1 MKKSTY
7 EKRAKIAN
15 DVMNY
20 IYKYID
26 TNINIDEL
34 SEELDISKFHLH
46 RVFKEELDI
55 DLTSSEK
62 KSFFSFLA
70 LYLGS
75 SFILMLIALFFYY
88 QNEKTLYLDLVKSNM
103 QNIVSKVSNEIII
116 SHMLDVEFDKNI
128 YLNNQDYKISFYD
141 KDKNLLFGNLD
152 EKLNFEQNF
161 YNDEEK
167 LIIVDSSTVGH
178 LGIWYIA
185 LKDNSLKEKISNLK
199 LNIFLI
205 FLIFYTIIAIV
216 SWSLAKLFLKPIKN
230 ERERLNNFIKDTTH
244 ELNTPIS
251 AIIMSCEDDNLTKKQ
266 LDRIKFSAKRV
277 SEIYKDLTYIFLGNI
292 EKKSL
297 DKIDLSKVIKEEII
311 NFEPMIARKRLKIN
325 LNIEEFFY
333 EINKDD
339 FIRLFNNLFSNA
351 IKYNK
356 TDGNIDIILQNREL
370 IIKDSGIGISKDK
383 IKDIFNRYYRATNQS
398 GGFGLGLNIVNMICK
413 TYNIKIDVQSLENIG
428 STFTLKL

>member
-1 MKKSTY
+1 M
-7 EKRAKIAN
+7 
-15 DVMNY
+15 
-20 IYKYID
+20 
-26 TNINIDEL
+26 
-34 SEELDISKFHLH
+34 
-46 RVFKEELDI
+46 DI

-128 YLNNQDYKISFYD
+128 YLNNQDYTISFYD

-413 TYNIKIDVQSLENIG
+413 TYNIKIDVQSSENIG

>member
-1 MKKSTY
+1 M
-7 EKRAKIAN
+7 
-15 DVMNY
+15 
-20 IYKYID
+20 
-26 TNINIDEL
+26 
-34 SEELDISKFHLH
+34 
-46 RVFKEELDI
+46 DI

-128 YLNNQDYKISFYD
+128 YLNNQDYTISFYD

-205 FLIFYTIIAIV
+205 FLIFYTIIAIL

-325 LNIEEFFY
+325 INIEEFFY

-413 TYNIKIDVQSLENIG
+413 TYNIKIDIQSSENIG

>member
-1 MKKSTY
+1 M
-7 EKRAKIAN
+7 
-15 DVMNY
+15 
-20 IYKYID
+20 
-26 TNINIDEL
+26 
-34 SEELDISKFHLH
+34 
-46 RVFKEELDI
+46 DI

-116 SHMLDVEFDKNI
+116 SHMLDVEFNRDI
-128 YLNNQDYKISFYD
+128 YLNNQNYKISFYD
-141 KDKNLLFGNLD
+141 KDKNLLFGNLN

-325 LNIEEFFY
+325 INIEEFFY

>member
-1 MKKSTY
+1 M
-7 EKRAKIAN
+7 
-15 DVMNY
+15 
-20 IYKYID
+20 
-26 TNINIDEL
+26 
-34 SEELDISKFHLH
+34 
-46 RVFKEELDI
+46 DI

-116 SHMLDVEFDKNI
+116 SHMLDVQFDKNI
-128 YLNNQDYKISFYD
+128 YLKNQDYKISFYD
-141 KDKNLLFGNLD
+141 KDKNLLFGNLN

-266 LDRIKFSAKRV
+266 IDRIKFSAKRV

-356 TDGNIDIILQNREL
+356 TDGNIDIILQNSEL

-413 TYNIKIDVQSLENIG
+413 TYNIKIDVQSSENVG

>member
-1 MKKSTY
+1 M
-7 EKRAKIAN
+7 
-15 DVMNY
+15 
-20 IYKYID
+20 
-26 TNINIDEL
+26 
-34 SEELDISKFHLH
+34 
-46 RVFKEELDI
+46 DI

-62 KSFFSFLA
+62 KSFFSFLG

-116 SHMLDVEFDKNI
+116 SHMLDVQFDKNI
-128 YLNNQDYKISFYD
+128 YLKNQDYKISFYD

-356 TDGNIDIILQNREL
+356 TDGNIDIILQNSEL

-413 TYNIKIDVQSLENIG
+413 TYNIKIDVQSSENIG

>member
-1 MKKSTY
+1 M
-7 EKRAKIAN
+7 
-15 DVMNY
+15 
-20 IYKYID
+20 
-26 TNINIDEL
+26 
-34 SEELDISKFHLH
+34 
-46 RVFKEELDI
+46 DI

-62 KSFFSFLA
+62 KSFFSFLG

-116 SHMLDVEFDKNI
+116 SHMLDVEFNRDI
-128 YLNNQDYKISFYD
+128 YLNNQNYKISFYD
-141 KDKNLLFGNLD
+141 KDKNLLFGNLY

-325 LNIEEFFY
+325 INIEEFFY

-356 TDGNIDIILQNREL
+356 TDGNIDIILQNSEL

-413 TYNIKIDVQSLENIG
+413 TYNIKIDVQSSENIG

>member
-1 MKKSTY
+1 M
-7 EKRAKIAN
+7 
-15 DVMNY
+15 
-20 IYKYID
+20 
-26 TNINIDEL
+26 
-34 SEELDISKFHLH
+34 
-46 RVFKEELDI
+46 DI

-116 SHMLDVEFDKNI
+116 SHMLDIEFDKNI
-128 YLNNQDYKISFYD
+128 YLKNQDYKISFYD

-356 TDGNIDIILQNREL
+356 TDGNIDIILQNSEL

-413 TYNIKIDVQSLENIG
+413 TYNIKIDVQSSENIG

>member
-1 MKKSTY
+1 M
-7 EKRAKIAN
+7 
-15 DVMNY
+15 
-20 IYKYID
+20 
-26 TNINIDEL
+26 
-34 SEELDISKFHLH
+34 
-46 RVFKEELDI
+46 DI

-116 SHMLDVEFDKNI
+116 SHMLDVQFDKNI
-128 YLNNQDYKISFYD
+128 YLKNQDYKISFYD
-141 KDKNLLFGNLD
+141 KDKNLLFGNLN

-413 TYNIKIDVQSLENIG
+413 TYNIKIDVQSSENIG

>member
-1 MKKSTY
+1 M
-7 EKRAKIAN
+7 
-15 DVMNY
+15 
-20 IYKYID
+20 
-26 TNINIDEL
+26 
-34 SEELDISKFHLH
+34 
-46 RVFKEELDI
+46 DI

-62 KSFFSFLA
+62 KSFFSFLG

-116 SHMLDVEFDKNI
+116 SHMLDVQFDKNI
-128 YLNNQDYKISFYD
+128 YLKNQDYKISFYD

-413 TYNIKIDVQSLENIG
+413 TYNIKIDVQSSENIG

>member
-1 MKKSTY
+1 M
-7 EKRAKIAN
+7 
-15 DVMNY
+15 
-20 IYKYID
+20 
-26 TNINIDEL
+26 
-34 SEELDISKFHLH
+34 
-46 RVFKEELDI
+46 DI

-62 KSFFSFLA
+62 KSFFSFLG

-116 SHMLDVEFDKNI
+116 SHMLDVQFDKNI
-128 YLNNQDYKISFYD
+128 YLKNQDYKISFYD

-205 FLIFYTIIAIV
+205 FLIFYTIIAIL
-216 SWSLAKLFLKPIKN
+216 SWSLAKLFLKPIKDD
-230 ERERLNNFIKDTTH
+230 RERLNNFIKDTTH

-266 LDRIKFSAKRV
+266 IDRIKFSAKRV

-297 DKIDLSKVIKEEII
+297 DKIDLSNVIKEEII

-413 TYNIKIDVQSLENIG
+413 TYNIKIDVQSSENIG

>member
-1 MKKSTY
+1 M
-7 EKRAKIAN
+7 
-15 DVMNY
+15 
-20 IYKYID
+20 
-26 TNINIDEL
+26 
-34 SEELDISKFHLH
+34 
-46 RVFKEELDI
+46 DI

-116 SHMLDVEFDKNI
+116 SHMLDVQFDKNI
-128 YLNNQDYKISFYD
+128 YLKNQDYKISFYD

-356 TDGNIDIILQNREL
+356 TDGNIDIILQNSEL

-413 TYNIKIDVQSLENIG
+413 TYNIKIDVQSSENIG

>member
-1 MKKSTY
+1 M
-7 EKRAKIAN
+7 
-15 DVMNY
+15 
-20 IYKYID
+20 
-26 TNINIDEL
+26 
-34 SEELDISKFHLH
+34 
-46 RVFKEELDI
+46 DI

-116 SHMLDVEFDKNI
+116 SHMLDVEFNRDI

-325 LNIEEFFY
+325 INIEEFFY

-356 TDGNIDIILQNREL
+356 TEGNIDIILQNREL

-413 TYNIKIDVQSLENIG
+413 TYNIKIDVQSSENIG

>member
-1 MKKSTY
+1 M
-7 EKRAKIAN
+7 
-15 DVMNY
+15 
-20 IYKYID
+20 
-26 TNINIDEL
+26 
-34 SEELDISKFHLH
+34 
-46 RVFKEELDI
+46 DI

-116 SHMLDVEFDKNI
+116 SHMLDVEFNRDI
-128 YLNNQDYKISFYD
+128 YLNNQNYKISFYD

-216 SWSLAKLFLKPIKN
+216 SWSLAKLFLKPIKDD
-230 ERERLNNFIKDTTH
+230 RERLNNFIKDTTH

>member
-1 MKKSTY
+1 M
-7 EKRAKIAN
+7 
-15 DVMNY
+15 
-20 IYKYID
+20 
-26 TNINIDEL
+26 
-34 SEELDISKFHLH
+34 
-46 RVFKEELDI
+46 
-55 DLTSSEK
+55 
-62 KSFFSFLA
+62 
-70 LYLGS
+70 
-75 SFILMLIALFFYY
+75 
-88 QNEKTLYLDLVKSNM
+88 DLVKSNM

-251 AIIMSCEDDNLTKKQ
+251 AIMMSSENEKLSSKQ
-266 LDRIKFSAKRV
+266 IERILYSANRL
-277 SEIYKDLTYIFLGNI
+277 SEIYKDLTYIFLENI
-292 EKKSL
+292 EVKVAEEL
-297 DKIDLSKVIKEEII
+297 ELSKIIKEQIDS
-311 NFEPMIARKRLKIN
+311 FEPIFSRKKLKI
-325 LNIEEFFY
+325 
-333 EINKDD
+333 
-339 FIRLFNNLFSNA
+339 
-351 IKYNK
+351 
-356 TDGNIDIILQNREL
+356 
-370 IIKDSGIGISKDK
+370 K
-383 IKDIFNRYYRATNQS
+383 I
-398 GGFGLGLNIVNMICK
+398 
-413 TYNIKIDVQSLENIG
+413 
-428 STFTLKL
+428 

>member
-1 MKKSTY
+1 M
-7 EKRAKIAN
+7 
-15 DVMNY
+15 
-20 IYKYID
+20 
-26 TNINIDEL
+26 
-34 SEELDISKFHLH
+34 
-46 RVFKEELDI
+46 DI

-75 SFILMLIALFFYY
+75 SFILMLIAIFFYY

-325 LNIEEFFY
+325 INIEEFFY

-413 TYNIKIDVQSLENIG
+413 TYNIKIDVQSSENIG

>member
-1 MKKSTY
+1 M
-7 EKRAKIAN
+7 
-15 DVMNY
+15 
-20 IYKYID
+20 
-26 TNINIDEL
+26 
-34 SEELDISKFHLH
+34 
-46 RVFKEELDI
+46 DI

-128 YLNNQDYKISFYD
+128 YLNNQDYTISFYD

-205 FLIFYTIIAIV
+205 FLIFYTIIAIL

-325 LNIEEFFY
+325 INIEEFFY

-356 TDGNIDIILQNREL
+356 TDGNIDIILQNSEL

-413 TYNIKIDVQSLENIG
+413 TYNIKIDVQSSENIG

>member
-1 MKKSTY
+1 M
-7 EKRAKIAN
+7 
-15 DVMNY
+15 
-20 IYKYID
+20 
-26 TNINIDEL
+26 
-34 SEELDISKFHLH
+34 
-46 RVFKEELDI
+46 DI

-141 KDKNLLFGNLD
+141 KDKNLLFGNLN

-216 SWSLAKLFLKPIKN
+216 SWSLAKLFLKPIKD

-266 LDRIKFSAKRV
+266 IDRIKFSAKRV

-413 TYNIKIDVQSLENIG
+413 TYNIKIDVQSSENIG

>member
-1 MKKSTY
+1 M
-7 EKRAKIAN
+7 
-15 DVMNY
+15 
-20 IYKYID
+20 
-26 TNINIDEL
+26 
-34 SEELDISKFHLH
+34 
-46 RVFKEELDI
+46 DI

-116 SHMLDVEFDKNI
+116 SHMLDSEFDKNI
-128 YLNNQDYKISFYD
+128 YLNNQNYKISFYD

-413 TYNIKIDVQSLENIG
+413 TYNIKIDVQSSENIG

>member
-1 MKKSTY
+1 M
-7 EKRAKIAN
+7 
-15 DVMNY
+15 
-20 IYKYID
+20 
-26 TNINIDEL
+26 
-34 SEELDISKFHLH
+34 
-46 RVFKEELDI
+46 DI

-128 YLNNQDYKISFYD
+128 YLNNQDYAISFYD

-199 LNIFLI
+199 LNIFII

-333 EINKDD
+333 DINKDD

-356 TDGNIDIILQNREL
+356 TDGNIDIIFQNREL

-413 TYNIKIDVQSLENIG
+413 TYNIKIDLQSSENIG

>member
-1 MKKSTY
+1 M
-7 EKRAKIAN
+7 
-15 DVMNY
+15 
-20 IYKYID
+20 
-26 TNINIDEL
+26 
-34 SEELDISKFHLH
+34 
-46 RVFKEELDI
+46 DI

-128 YLNNQDYKISFYD
+128 YLNNQDYTISFYD

-167 LIIVDSSTVGH
+167 LVIVDSSTVGH

-297 DKIDLSKVIKEEII
+297 NKIDLSKVINEEII

-356 TDGNIDIILQNREL
+356 TDGNIDIILQNSEL

-413 TYNIKIDVQSLENIG
+413 TYNIKIDVQSSENIG

>member
-1 MKKSTY
+1 M
-7 EKRAKIAN
+7 
-15 DVMNY
+15 
-20 IYKYID
+20 
-26 TNINIDEL
+26 
-34 SEELDISKFHLH
+34 
-46 RVFKEELDI
+46 DI

-141 KDKNLLFGNLD
+141 KDKNLLFGNLN

-356 TDGNIDIILQNREL
+356 TDGNIDIILQNSEL

-413 TYNIKIDVQSLENIG
+413 TYNIKIDVQSSENIG

>member
-1 MKKSTY
+1 M
-7 EKRAKIAN
+7 
-15 DVMNY
+15 
-20 IYKYID
+20 
-26 TNINIDEL
+26 
-34 SEELDISKFHLH
+34 
-46 RVFKEELDI
+46 DI

-128 YLNNQDYKISFYD
+128 YLKNQDYKISFYD

-266 LDRIKFSAKRV
+266 IDRIKFSAKRV

-325 LNIEEFFY
+325 LKIEEFFY

>member
-1 MKKSTY
+1 M
-7 EKRAKIAN
+7 
-15 DVMNY
+15 
-20 IYKYID
+20 
-26 TNINIDEL
+26 
-34 SEELDISKFHLH
+34 
-46 RVFKEELDI
+46 DI

-62 KSFFSFLA
+62 KSFFSFLG

-116 SHMLDVEFDKNI
+116 SHMLDSEFNKDI
-128 YLNNQDYKISFYD
+128 YLNNQNYKISFYD
-141 KDKNLLFGNLD
+141 KDKNLLFGNLN

-185 LKDNSLKEKISNLK
+185 LKDNSLKEKISKLK
-199 LNIFLI
+199 LNIFII
-205 FLIFYTIIAIV
+205 FLIFYTIIAIL
-216 SWSLAKLFLKPIKN
+216 SWSLAKLFLKPIKD

-266 LDRIKFSAKRV
+266 IDRIKFSAKRV
-277 SEIYKDLTYIFLGNI
+277 SEIYKDLTYVFLGNI
-292 EKKSL
+292 EKKSSHKL
-297 DKIDLSKVIKEEII
+297 DLSKVIKEEII
-311 NFEPMIARKRLKIN
+311 SFEPMIARKRLKIN
-325 LNIEEFFY
+325 LNIEELFY
-333 EINKDD
+333 EIDKDD

-413 TYNIKIDVQSLENIG
+413 TYNIKIDVQSLENIET
-428 STFTLKL
+428 TFTLKF

>member
-1 MKKSTY
+1 M
-7 EKRAKIAN
+7 
-15 DVMNY
+15 
-20 IYKYID
+20 
-26 TNINIDEL
+26 
-34 SEELDISKFHLH
+34 
-46 RVFKEELDI
+46 DI

-128 YLNNQDYKISFYD
+128 YLNNQDYTISFYD

-356 TDGNIDIILQNREL
+356 TDGNIDIILQNSEL

>member
-1 MKKSTY
+1 M
-7 EKRAKIAN
+7 
-15 DVMNY
+15 
-20 IYKYID
+20 
-26 TNINIDEL
+26 
-34 SEELDISKFHLH
+34 
-46 RVFKEELDI
+46 DI

-141 KDKNLLFGNLD
+141 KNKNLLFGNLD

-167 LIIVDSSTVGH
+167 LVIVDSSTVGH

>member
-1 MKKSTY
+1 M
-7 EKRAKIAN
+7 
-15 DVMNY
+15 
-20 IYKYID
+20 
-26 TNINIDEL
+26 
-34 SEELDISKFHLH
+34 
-46 RVFKEELDI
+46 DI

-128 YLNNQDYKISFYD
+128 YLNNQDYTISFYD

-325 LNIEEFFY
+325 INIEEFFY

-413 TYNIKIDVQSLENIG
+413 TYNIKIDVQSSENIG

>member
-1 MKKSTY
+1 M
-7 EKRAKIAN
+7 
-15 DVMNY
+15 
-20 IYKYID
+20 
-26 TNINIDEL
+26 
-34 SEELDISKFHLH
+34 
-46 RVFKEELDI
+46 DI

-128 YLNNQDYKISFYD
+128 YLKNQDYKISFYD

-356 TDGNIDIILQNREL
+356 TDGNIDIILQNSEL

-413 TYNIKIDVQSLENIG
+413 TYNIKIDVQSSENIG

>member
-1 MKKSTY
+1 M
-7 EKRAKIAN
+7 
-15 DVMNY
+15 
-20 IYKYID
+20 
-26 TNINIDEL
+26 
-34 SEELDISKFHLH
+34 
-46 RVFKEELDI
+46 DI

-62 KSFFSFLA
+62 KSFFSFLF

-116 SHMLDVEFDKNI
+116 SHMLDVQFDKNI
-128 YLNNQDYKISFYD
+128 YLKNQDYKISFYD
-141 KDKNLLFGNLD
+141 KDKNLLFGNLN

-266 LDRIKFSAKRV
+266 IDRIKFSAKRV

-413 TYNIKIDVQSLENIG
+413 TYNIKIDVQSSENIG

>member
-1 MKKSTY
+1 M
-7 EKRAKIAN
+7 
-15 DVMNY
+15 
-20 IYKYID
+20 
-26 TNINIDEL
+26 
-34 SEELDISKFHLH
+34 
-46 RVFKEELDI
+46 DI

-116 SHMLDVEFDKNI
+116 SHMLDVEFHKNI
-128 YLNNQDYKISFYD
+128 YLKNQDYKISFYD

-356 TDGNIDIILQNREL
+356 TDGNIDIILQNSEL
-370 IIKDSGIGISKDK
+370 IVKDSGIGISKDK

-413 TYNIKIDVQSLENIG
+413 TYNIKIDVQSFENIG

>member
-1 MKKSTY
+1 M
-7 EKRAKIAN
+7 
-15 DVMNY
+15 
-20 IYKYID
+20 
-26 TNINIDEL
+26 
-34 SEELDISKFHLH
+34 
-46 RVFKEELDI
+46 DI

-116 SHMLDVEFDKNI
+116 SHMLDVEFNRDI
-128 YLNNQDYKISFYD
+128 YLNNQNYKISFYD
-141 KDKNLLFGNLD
+141 KDKNLLFGNLN

-216 SWSLAKLFLKPIKN
+216 SWSLAKLFLKPIKDD
-230 ERERLNNFIKDTTH
+230 RERLNNFIKDTTH

-266 LDRIKFSAKRV
+266 IDRIKFSAKRV

-356 TDGNIDIILQNREL
+356 TDGNIDIILQNSEL

-413 TYNIKIDVQSLENIG
+413 TYNIKIDVQSSENIG